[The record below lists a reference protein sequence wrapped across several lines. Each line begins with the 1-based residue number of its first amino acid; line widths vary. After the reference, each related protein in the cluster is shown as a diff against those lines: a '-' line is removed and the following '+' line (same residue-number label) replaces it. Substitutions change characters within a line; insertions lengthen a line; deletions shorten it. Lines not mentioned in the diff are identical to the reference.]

1 MLKTQLAAQ
10 QQSKLAQFSDASLWL
25 ISSTFC
31 SDKNWSMT
39 PKGGR
44 GWEQHHHT
52 NLLPCLLHPFLSCS
66 VCDLHLSVY
75 CLEQRWDTRPSF
87 FFFFNTDLLL
97 LLTLNYASSISI
109 NHSAH
114 FLFSQFICLYKKK
127 IRHSTGINDLIVE
140 LMSKFVCNPYNKCT
154 TGWEKMFLLY
164 VGKHFYCV
172 LHMFILFRKRLFL
185 DLDQSLAIDHDC
197 ETTLCNLELIKYRK
211 LQTAPNQ

>member
-1 MLKTQLAAQ
+1 MHLSDWSHPLFVQIKIGPWHQRVAEVENNIITQ
-10 QQSKLAQFSDASLWL
+10 
-25 ISSTFC
+25 TFC
-31 SDKNWSMT
+31 HVCCIHSSRVPSVISISQSIVLNRDGT
-39 PKGGR
+39 R
-44 GWEQHHHT
+44 D
-52 NLLPCLLHPFLSCS
+52 LL
-66 VCDLHLSVY
+66 
-75 CLEQRWDTRPSF
+75 F